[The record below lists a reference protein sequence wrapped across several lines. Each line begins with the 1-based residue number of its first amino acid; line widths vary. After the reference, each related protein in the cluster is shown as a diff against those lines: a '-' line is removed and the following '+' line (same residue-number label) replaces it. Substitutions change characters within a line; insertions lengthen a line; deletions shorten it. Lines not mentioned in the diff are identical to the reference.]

1 MLRDELYRIGRE
13 AAINAFRHS
22 HAKQIEMELQY
33 SSSQLRMLVR
43 DNGSGIEPEVVRS
56 GHSGHWGLTGMRE
69 RAERIGARMHVFSS
83 AAGTEI
89 CSRLA
94 PQCIIAGMN
103 TSITVP
109 GSVPV
114 NP

>member
-1 MLRDELYRIGRE
+1 
-13 AAINAFRHS
+13 
-22 HAKQIEMELQY
+22 MELQY

-89 CSRLA
+89 ELS
-94 PQCIIAGMN
+94 
-103 TSITVP
+103 VP
-109 GSVPV
+109 GHIAFQGNSDRTV
-114 NP
+114 NWFGRWRYRSTDGAGKADLPQKEKETGN